1 MKQTAQ
7 KAKIGIME
15 RPPIVVVMGH
25 IDHGKTTLLDFIRK
39 TKVAEKESGGITQH
53 IGAYEAEHKGKKIT
67 FIDTPGH
74 EAFSE
79 MRKRGAKV
87 ADIAILVVS
96 AEDSV
101 KQQTKEAI
109 ATIQEAGIPFV
120 AVINKIDKTNA
131 DANRTKKD
139 LADNG
144 VLVEEYGGEIPVVEI
159 SAKFGK
165 NIDSLLDTLLIL
177 AELEELKW
185 NPDLPASGLVIE
197 SHTDPR
203 RGKAATLLLNDG
215 ILKRGNFLVIK
226 NSVTPIRVL
235 ENFRGE
241 SIDEATAS
249 MPAVISNLSD
259 AAPLGETFRVF
270 AIKSEAEESTG
281 LMEAAN
287 IPKEQAV
294 EETRPML
301 NIILKTDVSGS
312 EEAIA
317 GILARLQFAKAGVRV
332 IKSETGDVNE
342 SDVKTAKGARN
353 VIITTFR
360 VRAPQ
365 GLKELADREG
375 VTIIS
380 HDVIYDLEEDIKKEM
395 VKLVPGEIKRID
407 TGRAKILA
415 FFKKEKNK
423 QIVGGKVLE
432 GVLKRGARFEIER
445 NKTIIGSGK
454 IFGLQREKR
463 EAEEIKEGFEFGML
477 TDAVIG
483 ISEGDILFIFEEEK
497 MEPSLI

>member
-1 MKQTAQ
+1 MKKSKTE
-7 KAKIGIME
+7 KLKSSE

-53 IGAYEAEHKGKKIT
+53 IGAYEAEHKGKVIT

-120 AVINKIDKTNA
+120 VAINKIDKPNA
-131 DANRTKKD
+131 DPNRTKKD
-139 LADNG
+139 LAENG
-144 VLVEEYGGEIPVVEI
+144 VLVEEYGGKVPMVEI
-159 SAKFGK
+159 SAKLGK
-165 NIDSLLDTLLIL
+165 NVDLLLDNLLIL

-185 NPDLPASGLVIE
+185 NPDLPASGIVVE

-203 RGKAATLLLNDG
+203 RGKAATLLIADG
-215 ILKRGNFLVIK
+215 TLRRGEFLVIK
-226 NSVTPIRVL
+226 NAVTPIRVL
-235 ENFRGE
+235 ENFKGE
-241 SIDEATAS
+241 PIDEGTAS
-249 MPAVISNLSD
+249 MPVVISNLSD
-259 AAPLGETFRVF
+259 TAPLGEVFRV
-270 AIKSEAEESTG
+270 APTKSEAEELASSSESMN
-281 LMEAAN
+281 LA
-287 IPKEQAV
+287 IEQGA

-301 NIILKTDVSGS
+301 NIILKTDVAGS
-312 EEAIA
+312 EEAIT
-317 GILARLQFAKAGVRV
+317 GILARSQFVKVGARV
-332 IKSETGDVNE
+332 IKSETGEVNE
-342 SDVKTAKGARN
+342 SDVKMAMGGRD
-353 VIITTFR
+353 IIIVAFHVKVPPNLR
-360 VRAPQ
+360 
-365 GLKELADREG
+365 ELADKSG

-380 HDVIYDLEEDIKKEM
+380 RDIVYDLEKDIKDEM

-407 TGRAKILA
+407 TGKARILA

-432 GVLKRGARFEIER
+432 GVLKRGAHFEIER
-445 NKTIIGSGK
+445 NKMIIGSGK
-454 IFGLQREKR
+454 ILGLQRDKH
-463 EAEEIKEGFEFGML
+463 EAEEVKEGFEFGML
-477 TDAVIG
+477 TDAGIG
-483 ISEGDILFIFEEEK
+483 ISEGDTLLIFEEEK
-497 MEPSLI
+497 MVPSLT